1 MTKCVMRRRGEGC
14 RIVSGCLPAGSVD
27 RNLLKTECEFRT
39 RAGDEHNRDENL
51 IGGTIMCGIV
61 GYVGEKQ
68 ATDFL
73 LEGLAKLEYRG
84 YDSAGIAVF
93 DGNKIRVEKSVGRLA
108 ALSDKIKDDVPK
120 GTMGIGH
127 TRWATHGRP
136 SDVNAHPH
144 TDCSGDFVVVH
155 NGIIENYLS
164 LKEELIEK
172 GHAFKSETDTE
183 VVAHLL
189 EEVYNG
195 DFVSSVREVLR
206 RVEGSY
212 SLVFMSSKHPGTL
225 IATKQDNPLVIG
237 IGDGENFIASDIP
250 AIIQRTRRTYILN
263 DGELAVL
270 TKDSIKISNRAGEP
284 VTKKVF
290 EVNWNAEAAEK
301 GGYEHFM
308 LKEINE
314 QPKAVRDTMSQRIA
328 KDNMSIVMD
337 ELKWDA
343 EYLNSFNKIYIV
355 ACGTAYHAG
364 LVGKFYIEKLA
375 RTVVEVDVAS
385 EFRYREPIVD
395 ENTLFIAVSQSGE
408 TSDTLA
414 AMKESKRLGAKTL
427 ALTNVVGS
435 SIAREADQVLYTWA
449 GPEIAVASTKAYT
462 TQIVLF
468 FMLALYMAQIKG
480 TQPAER
486 IAELI
491 ADLKNIPGQ
500 ISETLSDVE
509 PIKTFAKQY
518 GFNEDVFYIGRSLDY
533 DVALEGSLKLKEIS
547 YIHAEAY
554 AAGELK
560 HGTLALIVEGVPVIA
575 LATQKSVYEKTLSN
589 IKEVKARDAVV
600 IGIAAEG
607 DEELEKYVDH
617 VIKVPVTD
625 ELLIP
630 ILTVVPLQLLA
641 YYAAITRGCD
651 VDKPRNLAK
660 SVTVE

>member
-1 MTKCVMRRRGEGC
+1 
-14 RIVSGCLPAGSVD
+14 
-27 RNLLKTECEFRT
+27 
-39 RAGDEHNRDENL
+39 
-51 IGGTIMCGIV
+51 MCGIV
-61 GYVGEKQ
+61 GYVGDKE
-68 ATDFL
+68 AAGFL
-73 LEGLAKLEYRG
+73 VEGLAKLEYRG

-93 DGNKIRVEKSVGRLA
+93 DGAKIGVEKSVGRLA
-108 ALSDKIKDDVPK
+108 ALRDKLKSHELK

-136 SDVNAHPH
+136 SDVNSHPH

-155 NGIIENYLS
+155 NGIIENYLT
-164 LKEELIEK
+164 LKEELIEN
-172 GHAFKSETDTE
+172 GHSFKSETDTE
-183 VVAHLL
+183 VVAHLI

-195 DFVSSVREVLR
+195 DFVASVREVLR

-237 IGDGENFIASDIP
+237 VGEGENFIASDIP

-263 DGELAVL
+263 DGELAVI
-270 TKDSIKISNRAGEP
+270 TKDSIKISNRQGEP
-284 VTKKVF
+284 VTKKIF

-308 LKEINE
+308 LKEIHE

-328 KDNMSIVMD
+328 KDGKTIVMD

-343 EYLNSFNKIYIV
+343 DYLNSFNKIYIV

-364 LVGKFYIEKLA
+364 MVGKYYIEKLA

-427 ALTNVVGS
+427 AITNVVGS

-468 FMLALYMAQIKG
+468 FMLALYMAEIKK
-480 TQPAER
+480 TVAPER
-486 IAELI
+486 VAELI
-491 ADLKNIPGQ
+491 AQLQKIPAQ

-509 PIKTFAKQY
+509 PLKTFAKRY
-518 GFNEDVFYIGRSLDY
+518 GFNDDVFYIGRGLDY
-533 DVALEGSLKLKEIS
+533 HVALEGSLKLKEIS

-600 IGIAAEG
+600 IGIATEG

-617 VIKVPVTD
+617 VMKVPETD
-625 ELLIP
+625 ELVIP

>member
-1 MTKCVMRRRGEGC
+1 
-14 RIVSGCLPAGSVD
+14 
-27 RNLLKTECEFRT
+27 
-39 RAGDEHNRDENL
+39 
-51 IGGTIMCGIV
+51 MCGIV
-61 GYVGEKQ
+61 GYVGERP
-68 ATDFL
+68 AADFL
-73 LEGLAKLEYRG
+73 LEGLSKLEYRG
-84 YDSAGIAVF
+84 YDSAGIAVY
-93 DGNKIRVEKSVGRLA
+93 DGDHIRVEKSVGRLA
-108 ALSDKIKDDVPK
+108 ALRDKLKDNMPQ
-120 GTMGIGH
+120 GCIGIGH

-136 SDVNAHPH
+136 SDKNAHPH
-144 TDCSGDFVVVH
+144 TDCTGDFVVVH
-155 NGIIENYLS
+155 NGIIENYLT

-172 GHAFKSETDTE
+172 GHVFNSDTDTE
-183 VVAHLL
+183 VVPHLL

-195 DFVSSVREVLR
+195 DFVASVREVLR
-206 RVEGSY
+206 RIEGSY
-212 SLVFMSSKHPGTL
+212 SLVFMCKDHPEEL
-225 IATKQDNPLVIG
+225 ICTKQDNPLVIG
-237 IGDGENFIASDIP
+237 LGDGENFIASDIP
-250 AIIQRTRRTYILN
+250 ALIQHTRRTYILA
-263 DGELAVL
+263 DGELAVVK
-270 TKDSIKISNRAGEP
+270 KDSISITNRNGEP
-284 VTKKVF
+284 ITKKVF

-328 KDNMSIVMD
+328 KDGRSIVMD
-337 ELKWDA
+337 ELKWNA
-343 EYLNSFNKIYIV
+343 EYLKSFNKIYIV

-364 LVGKFYIEKLA
+364 LVGKYYIERMV
-375 RTVVEVDVAS
+375 RTLVEVDVAS
-385 EFRYREPIVD
+385 EFRYRDPSIDDKTMLIV
-395 ENTLFIAVSQSGE
+395 VSQSGE

-414 AMKESKRLGAKTL
+414 ALKEANRKGAHTL
-427 ALTNVVGS
+427 AITNVVGS

-462 TQIVLF
+462 TQLILF
-468 FMLALYMAQIKG
+468 FMLALYMAEIKG
-480 TQPAER
+480 TMSEDEVARLVGLLQKVPA
-486 IAELI
+486 
-491 ADLKNIPGQ
+491 Q
-500 ISETLSDVE
+500 ISETLSDVD

-533 DVALEGSLKLKEIS
+533 DVALEGALKLKEIS

-589 IKEVKARDAVV
+589 IKEVKARDAIV
-600 IGIAAEG
+600 IGIAAAG

-617 VIKVPVTD
+617 VIYVPETD

>member
-1 MTKCVMRRRGEGC
+1 
-14 RIVSGCLPAGSVD
+14 
-27 RNLLKTECEFRT
+27 
-39 RAGDEHNRDENL
+39 
-51 IGGTIMCGIV
+51 MCGIV
-61 GYVGEKQ
+61 GYIGDKE
-68 ATDFL
+68 AAEFL
-73 LEGLAKLEYRG
+73 LEGLSKLEYRG

-93 DGNKIRVEKSVGRLA
+93 DGENVQVEKSVGRLA
-108 ALSDKIKDDVPK
+108 ALREKISDRMPQ
-120 GTMGIGH
+120 GCLGIGH

-136 SDVNAHPH
+136 SDRNAHPH
-144 TDCSGDFVVVH
+144 TDCSGDFVIVH

-172 GHAFKSETDTE
+172 GHKFESETDTE
-183 VVAHLL
+183 VVAHLI
-189 EEVYNG
+189 EDVYEG
-195 DFVSSVREVLR
+195 DFEGAVREVLHR
-206 RVEGSY
+206 IEGSY
-212 SLVFMSSKHPGTL
+212 SLVFMSRKHPDRL
-225 IATKQDNPLVIG
+225 ICTKQDNPLVIG
-237 IGDGENFIASDIP
+237 LGDGENFIASDIP
-250 AIIQRTRRTYILN
+250 AIIARTRRTFIMN
-263 DGELAVL
+263 DGEMAVVR
-270 TKDSIKISNRAGEP
+270 KDSVKITNRRGEE
-284 VTKKVF
+284 VNKKIF

-308 LKEINE
+308 LKEIHE
-314 QPKAVRDTMSQRIA
+314 QPKAVRDTMSQRIS
-328 KDNMSIVMD
+328 KDGSSIVMD

-343 EYLNSFNKIYIV
+343 DYLNSFDKIYIV

-375 RTVVEVDVAS
+375 RIMVEVDVAS
-385 EFRYREPIVD
+385 EFRYRNPIVD
-395 ENTLFIAVSQSGE
+395 DKTLLIVVSQSGE

-414 AMKESKRLGAKTL
+414 ALKESKRLGAKTL
-427 ALTNVVGS
+427 AITNVVGS
-435 SIAREADQVLYTWA
+435 SISREADQVLYTWA

-462 TQIVLF
+462 TQLILM
-468 FMLALYMAQIKG
+468 FMLALYMAEIRK
-480 TQPAER
+480 TQTPER
-486 IAELI
+486 VSELI
-491 ADLKNIPGQ
+491 SLLKKIPAQ
-500 ISETLSDVE
+500 VSETLSDVE

-533 DVALEGSLKLKEIS
+533 AVALEGALKLKEVS

-600 IGIAAEG
+600 IGIAPEG

-617 VIKVPVTD
+617 VMKVPETD

-630 ILTVVPLQLLA
+630 LLTVVPLQLLA